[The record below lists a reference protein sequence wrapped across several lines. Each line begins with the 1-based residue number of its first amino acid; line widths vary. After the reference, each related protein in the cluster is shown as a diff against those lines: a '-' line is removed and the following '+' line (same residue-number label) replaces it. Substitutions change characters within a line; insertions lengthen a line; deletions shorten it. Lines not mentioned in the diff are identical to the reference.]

1 MTTSLKD
8 VSSAQMI
15 HALVDMNCFEQEYVI
30 YGYIWRDRTERVKI
44 TTSDQEMNIQRSF
57 ENKELEQY
65 VMSPI
70 QKWTTRIVMREETKE
85 EDVFLLKLQLSQ
97 TLAEKYNNYYFNIL
111 ESLIKLPP
119 DSQAKAILEDWQREI
134 DGYYRENDL
143 ILFEGAVK
151 YAFQTKH
158 LTMEDYQYFF
168 KWIQRTRTQVFGML
182 QVKDNYERTFWGFAY
197 EKSNR
202 SVGYICNAN
211 YKVVLDRL
219 MQLDLQ
225 GRFHTPVY
233 RKKYCYHLSQDL
245 NNVRR
250 SFENEIHLLMDEK
263 YLIKI
268 NELRSL
274 IHQQGLQKI
283 DSCILLAE
291 KYCSKEA
298 VEGIRYWGNR
308 MNLIK

>member
-15 HALVDMNCFEQEYVI
+15 HALVDMNCFEQECVI
-30 YGYIWRDRTERVKI
+30 YGYIWKDKTDRIKI

-57 ENKELEQY
+57 ETKELEQY

-97 TLAEKYNNYYFNIL
+97 ALADKYNNYYFNIL

-119 DSQAKAILEDWQREI
+119 DSQAKAILVDWQREI

-143 ILFEGAVK
+143 MLFEGAVK

-158 LTMEDYQYFF
+158 LTKEDYQYFN
-168 KWIQRTRTQVFGML
+168 KWVQRTRTQISGKF
-182 QVKDNYERTFWGFAY
+182 QIRDNYERTFWGFAY
-197 EKSNR
+197 EKKDNSF
-202 SVGYICNAN
+202 GYICNAN

-219 MQLDLQ
+219 MELDLQ
-225 GRFHTPVY
+225 GCFHTPVY

-245 NNVRR
+245 NNVRK
-250 SFENEIHLLMDEK
+250 SFENEIHLLMDEN

-274 IHQQGLQKI
+274 IHQQGLQQL
-283 DSCILLAE
+283 DSCILLVE
-291 KYCSKEA
+291 EYCSKEA
-298 VEGIRYWGNR
+298 ADGVRYWGNR